1 MTKSFSRGLVLAA
14 GLLASPAVADTDPIP
29 AEAISRKDPRWI
41 LIKQFFLDN
50 GAPAHIYVDDFLI
63 AADRNGLDWRLLPSL
78 SMVESGGGREARN
91 NNMFGW
97 DNCKVHFRT
106 VKEGIYRVASMLKN
120 SSVYK
125 SKTSLDEILWTYNPR
140 KAYKVKVRALMAQL
154 GPADLVRAGVP

>member
-14 GLLASPAVADTDPIP
+14 GLLSSPAVANTDPIP

-41 LIKQFFLDN
+41 LVKQFFLDN

-78 SMVESGGGREARN
+78 SIVESGGGREARN

-97 DNCKVHFRT
+97 DNCRVHFST
-106 VKEGIYRVASMLKN
+106 LKDGIYRVASMLKN
-120 SSVYK
+120 SSPYK
-125 SKTSLDEILWTYNPR
+125 KKTSIDQILWTYNPR
-140 KAYKVKVRALMAQL
+140 IAYTIKVRALMAQL
-154 GPADLVRAGVP
+154 GPAQLVPAGVH